1 MPIQVPEIGEIPGKV
16 AALVST
22 PSWGLLEEKFKAAE
36 FVLFIGNGGNL
47 AVAQH
52 AASDVNRLTEKF
64 ALSPTNLSH
73 FTAVACEEGVES
85 WPMSWV
91 QKTLASESRRHSAV
105 LIGFSCSSDGA
116 SARSIVSASAEAAS
130 LGVPSFLLTAQPKSV
145 EQPVH
150 VICVDAMHYHTAEL
164 IYMASFYQLIA
175 SSGCQLPAIT

>member
-1 MPIQVPEIGEIPGKV
+1 
-16 AALVST
+16 
-22 PSWGLLEEKFKAAE
+22 
-36 FVLFIGNGGNL
+36 
-47 AVAQH
+47 
-52 AASDVNRLTEKF
+52 
-64 ALSPTNLSH
+64 
-73 FTAVACEEGVES
+73 
-85 WPMSWV
+85 MSWV